1 MESFDNRF
9 TSQANYKSVKMSH
22 NTYRGK
28 TENCRSIERR
38 RVDCTI

>member
-1 MESFDNRF
+1 
-9 TSQANYKSVKMSH
+9 MSH

-38 RVDCTI
+38 RVDGTILYYPSGFYDHG